1 MLVRCKV
8 ESCFSLEA
16 LQSVSE
22 PAQYLFAIGLK
33 MDASLTAFHLQGT
46 AQKTWNVSWCAVP
59 IVKSVEWSDT
69 APCKSYFAGRAMA
82 FCCGW
87 QSLWFAGP
95 GCSFDFCRSRGVFT
109 CLYRCKHV
117 GTAQSSFVSF
127 VFLWQFI
134 FLRVGLFWRMFQKKT
149 KHRYL
154 QYVQVVRLQLET
166 ELRWVGVFV
175 QRCVCLKRE
184 GSNCIP
190 LLANLGNTMRLIW
203 ELHFCRSLLAHTE
216 LLACFFERESF
227 DYYTTHYAIWLIL
240 KPNLS

>member
-22 PAQYLFAIGLK
+22 PEQYLFAIGLK

-69 APCKSYFAGRAMA
+69 APCKSYFAGWAMA

-117 GTAQSSFVSF
+117 GTAQSS
-127 VFLWQFI
+127 

-190 LLANLGNTMRLIW
+190 FACQSKKYVAIDLRTALLSQPFGAYWASGM
-203 ELHFCRSLLAHTE
+203 LLRTWV
-216 LLACFFERESF
+216 
-227 DYYTTHYAIWLIL
+227 IWLL
-240 KPNLS
+240 HYTLRHLTYSQT